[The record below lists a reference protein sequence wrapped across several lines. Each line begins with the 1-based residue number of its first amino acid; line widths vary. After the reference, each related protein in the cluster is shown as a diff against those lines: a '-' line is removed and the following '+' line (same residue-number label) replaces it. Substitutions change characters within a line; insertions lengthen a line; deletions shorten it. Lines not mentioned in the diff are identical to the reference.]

1 MVEPSYHDPVRT
13 DERPG
18 DGAARGTAR
27 MEAFADAV
35 FAIAFTLPLVEIALP
50 KGGHGFGERL
60 AALSPAYLGYVLASL
75 VIGIYWVHH
84 HFSGAIY
91 RTTGHYFNLATALFL
106 AAIGFIAF
114 PARAFA
120 ENIADPTS
128 RGTGAI
134 FFAMGLFV
142 TSLTWLI
149 KWTVG
154 RKSRH
159 VDDRLEANYVLSL
172 DRRYRASTMASG
184 LGAALAVI
192 EWRIGLGLAM
202 IVLLGYLR
210 APRTPVYRSIAPTIE
225 GES

>member
-1 MVEPSYHDPVRT
+1 
-13 DERPG
+13 
-18 DGAARGTAR
+18 

-35 FAIAFTLPLVEIALP
+35 FAIAFTLPLVEIVLP
-50 KGGHGFGERL
+50 HGGVGFGERL
-60 AALSPAYLGYVLASL
+60 ISLWPAYLGYVLASL

-91 RTTGHYFNLATALFL
+91 RTTGHYFNLATVLFL

-120 ENIADPTS
+120 ENIADPAS
-128 RGTGAI
+128 RGTGAL
-134 FFAMGLFV
+134 FFTIGLSV

-154 RKSRH
+154 RRSGH
-159 VDDRLEANYVLSL
+159 VDDRLEGSYVASL
-172 DRRYRASTMASG
+172 DRRYRISTVVTG
-184 LGAALAVI
+184 IGAALAI
-192 EWRIGLGLAM
+192 LEWRAGLAVAL

-210 APRTPVYRSIAPTIE
+210 APKTPTYRSVAPVID
-225 GES
+225 GEA

>member
-1 MVEPSYHDPVRT
+1 
-13 DERPG
+13 
-18 DGAARGTAR
+18 

-50 KGGHGFGERL
+50 RGGEGFGQRL
-60 AALSPAYLGYVLASL
+60 LNLWPAYLGYLLASL

-91 RTTGHYFNLATALFL
+91 RTTGHYFNVATVVFL

-120 ENIADPTS
+120 ENITDPAG

-134 FFAMGLFV
+134 FFVLGLFI

-154 RKSRH
+154 RLSGH
-159 VDDRLEANYVLSL
+159 VDDRLRDVYVATL
-172 DRRYRASTMASG
+172 DRRYRLSTLMTAV
-184 LGAALAVI
+184 GAAMSFVQ
-192 EWRIGLGLAM
+192 WQVGLSIATL
-202 IVLLGYLR
+202 VLLSYLMPP
-210 APRTPVYRSIAPTIE
+210 ATPLYRSVAPTIE
-225 GES
+225 GEADSPLTGEDGH

>member
-1 MVEPSYHDPVRT
+1 
-13 DERPG
+13 
-18 DGAARGTAR
+18 

-50 KGGHGFGERL
+50 EGGQGFGERL
-60 AALSPAYLGYVLASL
+60 IKLWPAYLGYILASL

-91 RTTGHYFNLATALFL
+91 RTTGHYFNLATVLFL
-106 AAIGFIAF
+106 GAIGFIAF

-120 ENIADPTS
+120 ENVADPAS
-128 RGTGAI
+128 RATGAV
-134 FFAMGLFV
+134 FFTAGLFV

-154 RKSRH
+154 RKSGH
-159 VDDRLEANYVLSL
+159 VDDRLEKAYISSL
-172 DRRYRASTMASG
+172 DRRYRTSTLASAI
-184 LGAALAVI
+184 GAALAFV
-192 EWRIGLGLAM
+192 EWRVGLAVAS

-210 APRTPVYRSIAPTIE
+210 APRTPKYRSVAPVIE
-225 GES
+225 GET